1 MFRTPLTLAILIA
14 SGAAT
19 PSADIASGNGIQRHG
34 QTATEHAA
42 RTTEDHLRSQLDWR
56 SYYLD
61 RAGMRHGR
69 QSQFTGSWRQAPA
82 APR

>member
-1 MFRTPLTLAILIA
+1 MFRTSLTLAFLIA
-14 SGAAT
+14 SGTAM
-19 PSADIASGNGIQRHG
+19 PSADIASDNGIQRHG
-34 QTATEHAA
+34 PTTTEHAA

-61 RAGMRHGR
+61 RAGIRHGR